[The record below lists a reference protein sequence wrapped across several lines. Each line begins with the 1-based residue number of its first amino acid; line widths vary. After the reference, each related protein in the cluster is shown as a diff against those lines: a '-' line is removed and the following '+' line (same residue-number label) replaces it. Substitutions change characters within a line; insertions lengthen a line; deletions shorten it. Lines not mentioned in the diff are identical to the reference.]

1 MKKSKIIKAM
11 LLIGL
16 LCVVLG
22 MFVEYFTK
30 ASGDVK
36 DFIKGFGWG
45 LTFISAL
52 MLWRTRMKHAK

>member
-1 MKKSKIIKAM
+1 MKKSKIMKS
-11 LLIGL
+11 LLLVGL

-30 ASGDVK
+30 ASGDLK

-52 MLWRTRMKHAK
+52 MLWRLRMKQAK